1 MKKIIIVAIGVLL
14 IGLPVAAREGL
25 SRRSPPAEADA
36 AALLAR
42 ADSFRGGFDSAVI
55 RVKLTNYE
63 AERVSEEAD
72 FEVSVKGENSLVK
85 FLSVRSKGQS
95 LLMRGDDM
103 WFFLP
108 AVARPVRIT
117 PIQRLLGNVSNGD
130 LARLRYA
137 LDYDATIEG
146 HADVGGV
153 AATVLDLRAKR
164 KGATYQRV
172 RYVIRRSDARPL
184 EAEFF
189 LTSGKPMK
197 TATFGEV
204 REIAGRQTL
213 TRIDIRDAVRN
224 TSRTTVDILS
234 ITPREPPDKLFSP
247 VRAGG

>member
-1 MKKIIIVAIGVLL
+1 MEMEMKKIIIAAVGPLVLGSL
-14 IGLPVAAREGL
+14 LAAQE
-25 SRRSPPAEADA
+25 SPE
-36 AALLAR
+36 ALLAR
-42 ADSFRGGFDSAVI
+42 ADGFRGGFDSAVI

-63 AERVSEEAD
+63 SDRVSEEAD

-137 LDYDATIEG
+137 LDYSATIDG
-146 HADVGGV
+146 QTDVDGV
-153 AATVLDLRAKR
+153 PATVLDLRAKR

-172 RYVIRRSDARPL
+172 RYVIRRSDARPIK
-184 EAEFF
+184 ADYF
-189 LTSGKPMK
+189 LTSGKAMK
-197 TATFGEV
+197 TATFGGV
-204 REIAGRQTL
+204 RELAGRQTL
-213 TRIDIRDAVRN
+213 TRIDIQDAAQAG
-224 TSRTTVDILS
+224 SRTTIDILS
-234 ITPREPPDKLFSP
+234 IAPRELPDKLFSP